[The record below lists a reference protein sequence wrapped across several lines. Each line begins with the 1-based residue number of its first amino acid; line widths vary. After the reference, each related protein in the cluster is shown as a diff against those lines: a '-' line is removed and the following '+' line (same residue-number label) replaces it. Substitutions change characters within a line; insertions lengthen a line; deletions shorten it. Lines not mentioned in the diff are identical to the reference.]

1 VLVLASSAARADT
14 VPACRRAADGSVTC
28 DADGFARLTRAVL
41 EARARADICTVDLTS
56 TQAALADRKRDLELC
71 EATAPCDDQPAP
83 SRVVPLLGLAA
94 GVVGALAMGAAATS
108 IALTGSVQPV
118 PAVVAAAGLGLTVA
132 GTVLVAW

>member
-1 VLVLASSAARADT
+1 
-14 VPACRRAADGSVTC
+14 
-28 DADGFARLTRAVL
+28 VL